1 MLLLQSEVTEVKK
14 QQRIVCSQFCS
25 LVLENSSKQDCLE
38 PGDATLFL
46 FRSDFSEKSS
56 FGIFTLIL
64 IQVHFSLDYFN
75 NFVVSATVIQI
86 QSISDLYL

>member
-1 MLLLQSEVTEVKK
+1 MSEVKK
-14 QQRIVCSQFCS
+14 QQRVGGSRFCS
-25 LVLENSSKQDCLE
+25 LFRRFKKGQD
-38 PGDATLFL
+38 DAILFL
-46 FRSDFSEKSS
+46 FRSDLYEESS
-56 FGIFTLIL
+56 FGIFTLIS